1 VQEYIFTESYFLILL
16 DLTCLIYLVVC
27 AVDLQS
33 VSSNFFYILSVFS
46 TYFSLHVVTDDVEM
60 SLLLSFQMGEIWQP
74 LRRR

>member
-16 DLTCLIYLVVC
+16 DLTRLIYLVVC